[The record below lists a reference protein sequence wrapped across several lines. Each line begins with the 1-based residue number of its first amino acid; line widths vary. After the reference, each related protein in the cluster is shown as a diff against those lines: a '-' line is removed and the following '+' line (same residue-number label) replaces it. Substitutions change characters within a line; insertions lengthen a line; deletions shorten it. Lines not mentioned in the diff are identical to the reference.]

1 MTSHHP
7 VVLVVNGV
15 LFLMGWK
22 QREKL
27 ENYLKF
33 CAWTLMSH
41 RCLKNSWTP
50 VQIMWL
56 SVLLPM
62 GTALELSQE
71 WMELAGATALASE
84 IWQVVSVFSG
94 P

>member
-1 MTSHHP
+1 M
-7 VVLVVNGV
+7 V

-27 ENYLKF
+27 ENYLEF
-33 CAWTLMSH
+33 CAGKLMISMSQK
-41 RCLKNSWTP
+41 LLDP

-71 WMELAGATALASE
+71 WMN
-84 IWQVVSVFSG
+84 SVGHGFPG
-94 P
+94 FFHLEKFGKL